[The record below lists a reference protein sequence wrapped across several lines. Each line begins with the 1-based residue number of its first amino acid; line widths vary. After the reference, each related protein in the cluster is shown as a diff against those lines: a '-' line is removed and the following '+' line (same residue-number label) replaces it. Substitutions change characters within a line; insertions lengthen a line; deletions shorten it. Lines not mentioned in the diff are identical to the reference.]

1 MSQQILLTYL
11 SNFKPMS
18 KHMQNQISSKSQA
31 TYSKTTFLTFSGIAT
46 GYIFGF
52 IDMGYE
58 NQDGKVLTN

>member
-1 MSQQILLTYL
+1 
-11 SNFKPMS
+11 MS

-52 IDMGYE
+52 VDMGYE